1 MDASISVRGVQPVQI
16 PTTRADAPPVS
27 GQAPTIL
34 PAQSTVGASTGSERP
49 TNNNNQPRSFAEL
62 ITDNVR
68 RQLQREVEINDATE
82 ELVYK
87 SVDPSTGE
95 TISQFPTEAALKLRA
110 YVDSIF
116 DENNAPDT
124 LSKSA

>member
-34 PAQSTVGASTGSERP
+34 PAQSTVGASTGSEHP
-49 TNNNNQPRSFAEL
+49 TNNQPRSFAEL

-68 RQLQREVEINDATE
+68 RQLQREVEINDSTD
-82 ELVYK
+82 ELVHK

-95 TISQFPTEAALKLRA
+95 VISQFPTEAALKLRA
-110 YVDSIF
+110 YVDSII
-116 DENNAPDT
+116 DENTPET

>member
-27 GQAPTIL
+27 GSAPTIL
-34 PAQSTVGASTGSERP
+34 PAQSTVGASTGSETA
-49 TNNNNQPRSFAEL
+49 TNNNNGQPRSFAEL
-62 ITDNVR
+62 ITENVR

-95 TISQFPTEAALKLRA
+95 TVSQFPTEAALKLRA
-110 YVDSIF
+110 YVDSII
-116 DENNAPDT
+116 DESAPET

>member
-16 PTTRADAPPVS
+16 PTTRADAPPVAGS
-27 GQAPTIL
+27 APTIL
-34 PAQSTVGASTGSERP
+34 PAQSTVGASTGSEAAA
-49 TNNNNQPRSFAEL
+49 NYNNQPRSFAEL

-87 SVDPSTGE
+87 NVDATTGE
-95 TISQFPTEAALKLRA
+95 VVDQFPTEAALKLRA
-110 YVDSIF
+110 YVDSII
-116 DENNAPDT
+116 DEGDSSET